1 MQHDNRIIIPLTVI
15 TIHRIRSTRIDPVQS
30 TRRAHQNTG
39 RTRRSCMGM
48 LLIRQKGMIQICT
61 GIEAVRIRPGKSRGP
76 RPSAPTGLSSLMGV
90 LDYDG

>member
-1 MQHDNRIIIPLTVI
+1 
-15 TIHRIRSTRIDPVQS
+15 
-30 TRRAHQNTG
+30 
-39 RTRRSCMGM
+39 MGM